1 MKLEGKAALITGAGS
16 GIGRAIALLFG
27 AEGAS
32 VLVAE
37 LNDEAGRTVAREI
50 EDAGGR
56 ARFLPTDTSREAD
69 VERRIPT
76 FDKILYK
83 IIS

>member
-1 MKLEGKAALITGAGS
+1 MKLEGKAALITGAGA

-37 LNDEAGRTVAREI
+37 LNEEAAR
-50 EDAGGR
+50 
-56 ARFLPTDTSREAD
+56 
-69 VERRIPT
+69 
-76 FDKILYK
+76 
-83 IIS
+83 